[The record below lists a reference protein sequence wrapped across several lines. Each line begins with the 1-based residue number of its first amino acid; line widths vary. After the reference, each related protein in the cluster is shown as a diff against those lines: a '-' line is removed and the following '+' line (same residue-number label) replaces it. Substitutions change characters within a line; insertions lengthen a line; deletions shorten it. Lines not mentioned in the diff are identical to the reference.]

1 MIRLRFA
8 AIGLSAFLAPPVAQ
22 APQAQDIFLIPMGA
36 QWRYHVGASGPGPG
50 WEQPGFDDAR
60 WKVAAAGFGY
70 GDNDDAT
77 ILDDMEGRYASVYL
91 RREFELPSVADKLYL
106 YMRYDDAFELYL
118 NGKLAARAGLRRG
131 RSPENH
137 EADQLEVFELSGEH
151 LAAGT
156 NLLAVRGV
164 NASVDSSDFSL
175 HPGLA
180 LAFVPTHILAG
191 ESARRD
197 LAYLRERLMTQSSYL
212 ESSEHDVLGA
222 VAAVS
227 GRLPEAMLRIDFLR
241 AVRRIIALIGDGHA
255 SASAAYED
263 DGAVYLPFSLADTPQ
278 GVAALRAGKRGRA
291 FVEPGFPFIAAIDG
305 VPLDRWLE
313 AARRYHTYISPQL
326 SRRRAVRSIRRIDK
340 LREDLDLPASDR
352 VSITL
357 AAPSGESM
365 VRSFKTSRRRPASIR
380 SVPLGDSRILPGA
393 GGGVGYLVIREMEID
408 LLPEIHAFMDRARH
422 TRSLIIDVRGNGGGR
437 LQVLLAL
444 APYFFPPDARPVVA
458 NIAAYRLAPHFK
470 PDHLAHRPT
479 FRLADAEWT
488 GGEREVIKQALARF
502 RPLWTPPPGKFS
514 AWHFM
519 LINRQSDRAAQAY
532 HYDRPVA
539 VLANEHGFSATD
551 GFLNG
556 FCEIPG
562 TMLIGQPSS
571 GASGATKHFLLPE
584 SEIEVGL
591 SSMASF
597 RPNGQTFDG
606 FGVGVDY
613 HAAPRPEDFTGE
625 SDAVLAKALELL
637 KERAR
642 STPAVG
648 NEYRPCREPVEPR

>member
-1 MIRLRFA
+1 MQFA
-8 AIGLSAFLAPPVAQ
+8 AIGLSAALAAPIAQ
-22 APQAQDIFLIPMGA
+22 AAPAQGIFLVPLGA
-36 QWRYHVGASGPGPG
+36 QWRYHASASGPGSG
-50 WEQPGFDDAR
+50 WEQLGFDDAR
-60 WKVAAAGFGY
+60 WRIGAAGFGY
-70 GDNDDAT
+70 GDDDDAT

-91 RREFELPSVADKLYL
+91 RREFELPSVVDKLYL

-118 NGKLAARAGLRRG
+118 NGRLAARAGLRRG
-131 RSPENH
+131 HPPESH

-151 LAAGT
+151 LVAGL

-180 LAFVPTHILAG
+180 LTFVPTHILAG

-197 LAYLRERLMTQSSYL
+197 LAYLRERLIAQSSYL
-212 ESSEHDVLGA
+212 ESGEHDVLA
-222 VAAVS
+222 TIEAVS

-241 AVRRIIALIGDGHA
+241 AVRQIIALIGDGHA

-278 GVAALRAGKRGRA
+278 GVAALRAGKRGHA
-291 FVEPGFPFIAAIDG
+291 FVDPDFPFIAAIDD

-313 AARRYHTYISPQL
+313 MARRYHAYISPQL
-326 SRRRAVRSIRRIDK
+326 NRRRAVRSIRRIDK
-340 LREDLDLPASDR
+340 LRDDLGLAASDR
-352 VSITL
+352 VSVTL
-357 AAPSGESM
+357 AAPSGEFLT
-365 VRSFKTSRRRPASIR
+365 RSFPVSDQRPASIR
-380 SVPLGDSRILPGA
+380 SVPLGGSRILPGD
-393 GGGVGYLVIREMEID
+393 GGGIGYLVIREMEID
-408 LLPEIHAFMDRARH
+408 LLPEIHAFMDQARH

-502 RPLWTPPPGKFS
+502 QPLWIPPPGKFS

-571 GASGATKHFLLPE
+571 GASGRTKYFLLPE

-606 FGVGVDY
+606 FGVGMDY
-613 HAAPRPEDFTGE
+613 YAAPRPEDFLGQ

-637 KERAR
+637 ERRAQSAR
-642 STPAVG
+642 AAVG
-648 NEYRPCREPVEPR
+648 HERRPCREPMEPR

>member
-1 MIRLRFA
+1 
-8 AIGLSAFLAPPVAQ
+8 
-22 APQAQDIFLIPMGA
+22 MGS
-36 QWRYHVGASGPGPG
+36 QWRYHASASAPGPG

-60 WKVAAAGFGY
+60 WKTGLAGFGY

-77 ILDDMEGRYASVYL
+77 ILDDMENRYASVYL
-91 RREFELPSVADKLYL
+91 RREFELSSVPDKLYL

-118 NGKLAARAGLRRG
+118 NGRLAARAGLRRG
-131 RSPENH
+131 RLPESH
-137 EADQLEVFELSGEH
+137 EADELEVFELSGEH
-151 LAAGT
+151 LAAGR

-180 LAFVPTHILAG
+180 AAFVPMHVLAG

-197 LAYLRERLMTQSSYL
+197 LAHLRERLTTQSSYL
-212 ESSEHDVLGA
+212 ESSGHDVLA
-222 VAAVS
+222 TIEAVS

-241 AVRRIIALIGDGHA
+241 AVRQIIALIGDGHA
-255 SASAAYED
+255 SASADYEH

-278 GVAALRAGKRGRA
+278 GVAALRAGKRERA
-291 FVEPGFPFIAAIDG
+291 FADADFPFIAAIDG
-305 VPLDRWLE
+305 VAIDRWLE
-313 AARRYHTYISPQL
+313 VARRYHAYISPQL
-326 SRRRAVRSIRRIDK
+326 NRRRAVRSIRRIDK
-340 LREDLDLPASDR
+340 LREDLGLPASDR
-352 VSITL
+352 VSVTL
-357 AAPSGESM
+357 AAPGGESLT
-365 VRSFKTSRRRPASIR
+365 RSFPVSGQRPASIR
-380 SVPLGDSRILPGA
+380 SVPLGDSRILPGD
-393 GGGVGYLVIREMEID
+393 GGGIGYLVIREMEID
-408 LLPEIHAFMDRARH
+408 LLPEIHAFMKRARH

-479 FRLADAEWT
+479 FRLADDEWT
-488 GGEREVIKQALARF
+488 GGERKVIEQALARF
-502 RPLWTPPPGKFS
+502 RPLWNPPPGKFS

-519 LINRQSDRAAQAY
+519 LINRQSDRAPQVY
-532 HYDRPVA
+532 YYDRPVA

-562 TMLIGQPSS
+562 AMLVGQPSS
-571 GASGATKHFLLPE
+571 GASGRTKRFFLPE
-584 SEIEVGL
+584 SEIEVAL

-606 FGVGVDY
+606 FGVGMDY
-613 HAAPRPEDFTGE
+613 YAAPRPEDFVGE

-637 KERAR
+637 EERVQSAR
-642 STPAVG
+642 AAGHEV
-648 NEYRPCREPVEPR
+648 RPCREPAEPR